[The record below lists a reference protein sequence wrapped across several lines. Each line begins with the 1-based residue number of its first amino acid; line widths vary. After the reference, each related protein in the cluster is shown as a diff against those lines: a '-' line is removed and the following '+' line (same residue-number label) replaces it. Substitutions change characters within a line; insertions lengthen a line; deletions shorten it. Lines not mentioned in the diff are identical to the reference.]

1 MHEYVKYDIN
11 LYGHVNAQSK
21 IKTENIKKAK
31 CMNMWNMMHENV
43 LYSPKKTLAMFFR
56 STK

>member
-1 MHEYVKYDIN
+1 MAYLIHEYIN

-31 CMNMWNMMHENV
+31 CMNM
-43 LYSPKKTLAMFFR
+43 
-56 STK
+56 

>member
-31 CMNMWNMMHENV
+31 CMNM
-43 LYSPKKTLAMFFR
+43 
-56 STK
+56 